1 MASRVK
7 LLLAVLAGTIVLAGV
22 LVALPAW
29 LVLRDG
35 FLEVSVHEAAPGGS
49 TVEIRVPGS
58 LVRLACAFAPRMPPD
73 ARGPDAE
80 AVRGIAT
87 ALAAA
92 ARNFE
97 DVPEAV
103 LYEIEEGGD
112 RVVVAKRGGVL
123 SIEVDDA
130 SGDRVRIVIPPRVLT
145 VVSETLADRLYLDPA
160 PATI

>member
-1 MASRVK
+1 MPSRLRLV
-7 LLLAVLAGTIVLAGV
+7 LAVLAGTSLLAGV

-29 LVLRDG
+29 LLLRDG
-35 FLEVSVHEAAPGGS
+35 FLEVSVREAAPGGS

-58 LVRLACAFAPRMPPD
+58 LVRLACALTPRMPPE

-80 AVRGIAT
+80 AVRGIAM
-87 ALAAA
+87 AFASA

-103 LYEIEEGGD
+103 LFEIEEGGD
-112 RVVVAKRGGVL
+112 RVVVAKRAGVL
-123 SIEVDDA
+123 SIEVEDA
-130 SGDRVRIVIPPRVLT
+130 SGDRVRILIPPRVLT
-145 VVSETLADRLYLDPA
+145 VVSETLADRLYLEPA